1 MITGADS
8 FFLKRV
14 WTVKLQ
20 LAPTFTWGRI
30 AAPQKSQSE
39 HDNNKENTEK
49 YTTLQEME
57 NNYELQ
63 PQYRCQEI
71 WKIVQVFCT
80 LTFRKVQK
88 ENQTQTNTTKP
99 ILLDRVLIHLKANT
113 DNCWAWKQY
122 TVIKIN
128 LFHFWLY
135 FVFVISN
142 PAVPQSRSL
151 ALPQLRNLER

>member
-113 DNCWAWKQY
+113 DDCCRGLANNTQLPKL
-122 TVIKIN
+122 TF
-128 LFHFWLY
+128 FHFSLY
-135 FVFVISN
+135 FVFLSSS
-142 PAVPQSRSL
+142 PAVPQCRS
-151 ALPQLRNLER
+151 AAVSHSHS